1 VGHLYQGRYKAILVE
16 KDSPWTTLKGYLG
29 VSWRKPWVNY
39 DEVLAQTGGSSRKY
53 REFLQDGISQGYATP
68 WEKLKGQVV
77 LANDEFVAK
86 LSKSLGRRGSLREQP
101 SAKAI
106 EKLTA
111 EQVLRT
117 VSRYL
122 KIKPEELTRRRTPF
136 RDYRAMAMELMY
148 QYSRMTQREIGQ
160 RLGKLDYSAV
170 SRERKRF
177 RERSQ
182 GEHSLEESMEEIGR
196 ILSQR

>member
-1 VGHLYQGRYKAILVE
+1 
-16 KDSPWTTLKGYLG
+16 LKGYLG
-29 VSWRKPWVNY
+29 ASWRKPWVNY
-39 DEVLAQTGGSSRKY
+39 DEVLAQSDGSSRKY

-86 LSKSLGRRGSLREQP
+86 LSKSLRGGGSLREQP

-117 VSRYL
+117 VGRYL
-122 KIKPEELTRRRTPF
+122 KIKPEELARRRTPF

-148 QYSRMTQREIGQ
+148 RYSRMSQREIGET
-160 RLGKLDYSAV
+160 LGKLDYSAV
-170 SRERKRF
+170 SRERKRL

-182 GEHSLEESMEEIGR
+182 GEHSLEKSMEEIGR